1 MTQKPSGFEI
11 LADVIRQHYDVG
23 AIESIEQLPQA
34 HQRRHRKLVVTTE
47 MGTFLVKTYKTDAHI
62 LDALRFQHRLSSHLH
77 GHGLPVAL
85 IQRAKDGK
93 GIVELETWALELQRF
108 IEAVPM
114 RITTGTLAVSAKALG
129 RMHRVCRDF
138 PCPPRDARMWRFSEV
153 PRASFAKL
161 FDLAKQIGDEN
172 TATKYCNTI
181 ALFLHDAAEA
191 LSLEARSRFET
202 GLIHG
207 DWHGGN
213 LLFDQEGL
221 AAIIDLEFAGS
232 GCYLEDLAY
241 GISNLCIRTS
251 SDADLLDL
259 RTNTVLDYYQ
269 MYRSLSAY
277 ERLALPYAVGVK
289 HVATVSYQLVQLGG
303 RIAGLDAMEWMERL
317 AAQCIWLSDRAHTY
331 RGRK

>member
-1 MTQKPSGFEI
+1 MIQTPTGFEI

-47 MGTFLVKTYKTDAHI
+47 AGTFLVKTYKTDAHI
-62 LDALRFQHRLSSHLH
+62 LDALRFQHRLSDHLH
-77 GHGLPVAL
+77 HHRLPVAL
-85 IQRAKDGK
+85 IHRAKNGK
-93 GIVELETWALELQRF
+93 GIVELDTWALELQHF

-114 RITTGTLAVSAKALG
+114 RITTATLAVSAKALG
-129 RMHRVCRDF
+129 RLHRVCRDF
-138 PCPPRDARMWRFSEV
+138 PCPPRDSRMWRFSEV
-153 PRASFAKL
+153 PRASFTKL
-161 FDLAKQIGDEN
+161 FELARAIGDDA
-172 TATKYCNTI
+172 TAIKLCNTI
-181 ALFLHDAAEA
+181 ALFLHAAAEA
-191 LSLEARSRFET
+191 LSLESRSRFES

-213 LLFDQEGL
+213 LLFNDQGL

-251 SDADLLDL
+251 SESDLLDL
-259 RTNTVLDYYQ
+259 RTNTILDYYQ
-269 MYRSLSAY
+269 MYRSLSPF

-317 AAQCIWLSDRAHTY
+317 AAQCNWLSDRAHTY
-331 RGRK
+331 RGQK